1 MTVQRPEEL
10 ATRPRQITVED
21 GSRRQRR
28 RSNLTLI
35 KDMLIALAILA
46 AIGTLLS
53 IGSSG
58 LELIAFR

>member
-1 MTVQRPEEL
+1 MTVRRPEEL

-35 KDMLIALAILA
+35 KDVLIALALLA
-46 AIGTLLS
+46 GIGTLLS

-58 LELIAFR
+58 LELIAFG